1 MIYELRVTSVELVA
15 SDIAE
20 AAEASDGGSGK
31 GKKGGGG
38 GTAVKVGARIITPK
52 KKNMAPDHSR

>member
-1 MIYELRVTSVELVA
+1 MIYELRVTSFELVA

-38 GTAVKVGARIITPK
+38 GTAVKVGARIITK
-52 KKNMAPDHSR
+52 KQKKHGP